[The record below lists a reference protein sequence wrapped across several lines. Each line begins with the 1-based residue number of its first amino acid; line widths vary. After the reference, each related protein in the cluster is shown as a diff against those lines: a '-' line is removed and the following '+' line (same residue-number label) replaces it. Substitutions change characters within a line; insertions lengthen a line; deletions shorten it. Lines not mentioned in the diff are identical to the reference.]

1 MTAPANL
8 ASDAWYRSVEKT
20 SQTDDERIQDITVL
34 PPPEHLI
41 RFFPI
46 DGTAVETLVSGT
58 RNSIQRIMRNQD
70 DRLLVIVGP
79 CSIHDPAAALEYA
92 RRLAVVREQYK
103 DRLEVV
109 MRVYF
114 EKPRTTVGWKGLI
127 NDPYLD
133 GSYRIDEGLRIARQ
147 LLIDINRLGVPAASE
162 FLDVISPQYIGD
174 LISWGA
180 IGART
185 TESQVHRE
193 LASGIS
199 APVGF
204 KNGTDGNIRIAT
216 DAIQSASRPHHF
228 LSVHKNGQVAIV
240 HTKGNTNCHVI
251 LRGGKTPNY
260 DAAHVAAACKD
271 LEAAHLPA
279 TLMVDCSH
287 ANSSKQHEKQK
298 EVARDIAQQIEGGSR
313 SVFGVMI
320 ESHLQAGAQKFT
332 PGKNDPDS
340 LEYGKS
346 ITDACLGWE
355 DSLETLAELSEAVQ
369 ARRVRANTEESAAA
383 TV

>member
-1 MTAPANL
+1 MNKPSTKA
-8 ASDAWYRSVEKT
+8 DAWYANVDKT
-20 SQTDDERIQDITVL
+20 SQTDDKRIKDITVL

-46 DGTAVETLVSGT
+46 HGTQVESLITET
-58 RNSIQRIMRNQD
+58 RHNIHNIMAGKD
-70 DRLLVIVGP
+70 DRLLVVIGP
-79 CSIHDPAAALEYA
+79 CSIHDPAAAVEYA
-92 RRLAVVREQYK
+92 RRLKVEREKYA
-103 DRLEVV
+103 DTLEIV

-133 GSYRIDEGLRIARQ
+133 ESYRIDEGLRIARQ
-147 LLIDINRLGVPAASE
+147 LLIEINRLGLPAGSE

-199 APVGF
+199 APIGF
-204 KNGTDGNIRIAT
+204 KNGTHGNK
-216 DAIQSASRPHHF
+216 D
-228 LSVHKNGQVAIV
+228 
-240 HTKGNTNCHVI
+240 CHVI

-260 DAAHVAAACKD
+260 DADSVAAACKE
-271 LEAAHLPA
+271 LEASKLPA

-287 ANSSKQHEKQK
+287 ANSSKQHQRQID
-298 EVARDIAQQIEGGSR
+298 VARDIATQIEGGAHQ
-313 SVFGVMI
+313 VFGLMV

-332 PGKNDPDS
+332 PGKDEVS
-340 LEYGKS
+340 ALEYGKS
-346 ITDACLGWE
+346 ITDGWLGWD
-355 DSLETLAELSEAVQ
+355 DSTDVLALLSDAVKTRR
-369 ARRVRANTEESAAA
+369 ARKA
-383 TV
+383 